1 MVQWLGFHA
10 RNAGV
15 WVPSLV
21 GELRSHMPHNAAPA
35 LKKKKRKKGLGTNLT
50 IKVQDL
56 HTGTLKTMKFYKKK
70 LKIK

>member
-10 RNAGV
+10 PAAGV

-21 GELRSHMPHNAAPA
+21 GELRFQMPQNEVK
-35 LKKKKRKKGLGTNLT
+35 KKKKRALGTNLT

-56 HTGTLKTMKFYKKK
+56 HTGALKTMKFYTKK
-70 LKIK
+70 LKSK